1 MGKKIAELLQ
11 RTVGRC
17 ETVGK
22 ADYNSSLNLRPKA
35 GAYAVRV
42 GLDGYSRYRETVFD
56 STGRVGFYHQ
66 KEWYRGD
73 FFIELRLF

>member
-35 GAYAVRV
+35 GAYAV
-42 GLDGYSRYRETVFD
+42 
-56 STGRVGFYHQ
+56 
-66 KEWYRGD
+66 
-73 FFIELRLF
+73 